1 MVQLHRHNH
10 PNKVPVVS
18 MKIWQG
24 SIDKQTTRR
33 RPAAVHTT
41 NIEVVIKALAYGEL
55 KTSRCRS
62 SRCGDVYAIPPPAD
76 MQGSVT
82 DDHTFYGGTLLVDIG
97 RLSRLTLFHGKCGR
111 N

>member
-1 MVQLHRHNH
+1 
-10 PNKVPVVS
+10 

-82 DDHTFYGGTLLVDIG
+82 DDHTFYGGTLMVDIG
-97 RLSRLTLFHGKCGR
+97 SSEGVALASTPTLRKISHAGFWLPL
-111 N
+111 